1 MSMARVVEEDINST
15 HCSLNLHNDLKIS
28 IFFIYFYK
36 SKSVKF
42 GMLCKI
48 LKKTQEKPNT
58 EGISS
63 DKIDTFYCFMRNII
77 SF

>member
-48 LKKTQEKPNT
+48 LKKHRKNPTQRVYQAIKLT
-58 EGISS
+58 RFIVS
-63 DKIDTFYCFMRNII
+63 
-77 SF
+77 